1 MNWTIIGNI
10 GEFIKSYTDS
20 SVFGYVRLVID
31 IAIIVA
37 AIIVIYRTL
46 MRYTN
51 SRVMM
56 FLTISLLLLLAI
68 IILLDL
74 QILFKLYPF
83 IVCVV
88 IAVWL
93 FYNSAKLKTIFGDF
107 VKNRNT
113 KTFVLDES
121 SQEELISTLIRSV
134 EYLSTRQ
141 IGAIITIEKQD
152 SLNTYINK
160 GTKLDAE
167 ISFELLSTIFMPG
180 TALHDGAVIIRGKHV
195 MSAGAFY
202 PSTDK
207 NDIPRNYGSRHRA
220 AIGISEV
227 TDAFTIVVSEETGKI
242 SMAIN
247 GMLNYNLSL
256 DDARMLLI
264 EELKPK
270 RELLLD
276 DELEEEQSEADNNE
290 EK

>member
-56 FLTISLLLLLAI
+56 FLTISLLSLLAI

-121 SQEELISTLIRSV
+121 SHEELISTLIRSV

-242 SMAIN
+242 ALTLDGTITPDV
-247 GMLNYNLSL
+247 SL
-256 DDARMLLI
+256 ESLRVY
-264 EELKPK
+264 LKQNIIV
-270 RELLLD
+270 E
-276 DELEEEQSEADNNE
+276 
-290 EK
+290 

>member
-1 MNWTIIGNI
+1 MNWTIVKNI
-10 GEFIKSYTDS
+10 GEFIQSYTGNE
-20 SVFGYVRLVID
+20 VFGYIRLVID
-31 IAIIVA
+31 IAIILA
-37 AIIVIYRTL
+37 AIIFIYRTL

-51 SRVMM
+51 SRVML
-56 FLTISLLLLLAI
+56 FLTIALMGLLAV

-83 IVCVV
+83 IVLVV
-88 IAVWL
+88 LGVWL

-121 SQEELISTLIRSV
+121 SQEELINTLIRSV

-207 NDIPRNYGSRHRA
+207 NDIPKNYGSRHRA

-242 SMAIN
+242 ALTLDGTITPDV
-247 GMLNYNLSL
+247 SL
-256 DDARMLLI
+256 ESLRVY
-264 EELKPK
+264 LKQNIIV
-270 RELLLD
+270 E
-276 DELEEEQSEADNNE
+276 
-290 EK
+290 

>member
-1 MNWTIIGNI
+1 MNWTIVKNI
-10 GEFIKSYTDS
+10 GEFIGNYTGGT
-20 SVFGYVRLVID
+20 VFGYVRLVID
-31 IAIIVA
+31 IAIILV
-37 AIIVIYRTL
+37 AIIAIYRTL

-56 FLTISLLLLLAI
+56 FLTIALVSLFAVI
-68 IILLDL
+68 VVLDL

-83 IVCVV
+83 IVCIV
-88 IAVWL
+88 IGVWL

-113 KTFVLDES
+113 KNFVLDES

-242 SMAIN
+242 ALTLDGTITPDV
-247 GMLNYNLSL
+247 SL
-256 DDARMLLI
+256 ESLRVY
-264 EELKPK
+264 LKQNIIV
-270 RELLLD
+270 E
-276 DELEEEQSEADNNE
+276 
-290 EK
+290 

>member
-1 MNWTIIGNI
+1 MNWTIIKDL
-10 GEFIKSYTDS
+10 GEFIRSYTNNE
-20 SVFGYVRLVID
+20 VFGYIRLVID
-31 IAIIVA
+31 LAIIIA
-37 AIIVIYRTL
+37 ALIMIYRTFI
-46 MRYTN
+46 RYTN
-51 SRVMM
+51 SRVIMI
-56 FLTISLLLLLAI
+56 LTFGLLALLLV

-83 IVCVV
+83 IIIVV
-88 IAVWL
+88 LGTWL
-93 FYNSAKLKTIFGDF
+93 FYNAPKLKNVFGDM

-121 SQEELISTLIRSV
+121 AQEELISTLIKSV

-207 NDIPRNYGSRHRA
+207 NDIPKNYGSRHRA

-242 SMAIN
+242 ALTLDGTITPDV
-247 GMLNYNLSL
+247 SL
-256 DDARMLLI
+256 ESLRVY
-264 EELKPK
+264 LKQNIIV
-270 RELLLD
+270 E
-276 DELEEEQSEADNNE
+276 
-290 EK
+290 